1 MRAFTPPVLFA
12 SVEMI
17 LWW

>member
-1 MRAFTPPVLFA
+1 MRAFTLPVLFA

-17 LWW
+17 FWW